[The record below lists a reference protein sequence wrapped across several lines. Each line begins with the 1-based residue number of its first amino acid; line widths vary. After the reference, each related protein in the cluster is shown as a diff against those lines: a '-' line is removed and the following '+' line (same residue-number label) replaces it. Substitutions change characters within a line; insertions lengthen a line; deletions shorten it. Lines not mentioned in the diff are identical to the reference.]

1 MQTIQ
6 DTEMNIR
13 GVCLLTDNAVL
24 LNAGRLYLR
33 TNSPD
38 PDNNSSVSKNSFSR
52 ISSENNIM
60 FLFVFSVS
68 NHVELP
74 LHSVTL
80 SQIFYSSLS
89 V

>member
-38 PDNNSSVSKNSFSR
+38 PDNDFPYKKTAPR

-60 FLFVFSVS
+60 FLFVFSLS